1 MKKLPLIISF
11 LLISYLSWSQVEEA
25 WIPLEQGIEYKWVAK
40 KKIKDTGYSVWK
52 LKIRNTTDKFVRITF
67 VVNEYTTGKLTAR
80 SDQEMFCLKPNFMDV
95 LKIQLLDSGKPNS
108 NEGQEIITEMND
120 VVVEI
125 VDSCE

>member
-52 LKIRNTTDKFVRITF
+52 LKIRNTTNKFVKITF

-80 SDQEMFCLKPNFMDV
+80 SDQEMFCLNPSFMDV
-95 LKIQLLDSGKPNS
+95 LKIQLLDSGKPNT
-108 NEGQEIITEMND
+108 NEDQEIVTEMND